1 MLNFTSDLT
10 NAFKKDS
17 TRAYWLLRLYYGDE
31 SNFIGFGS
39 KPVVVG
45 SDVYW
50 EALSLGRFGQSTGL
64 DDFIVSNG
72 TVSVTLPNTPKA
84 VEGGRF
90 SDMFVSKKFTNRKW
104 ELFQA
109 SDGVAFS
116 TNNMIA
122 SGIIGADFDNT
133 DTEITVYLNDWWVRY
148 NIELPTNRVTK
159 ELYPNAPEKNLDS
172 PIPMGYGDCSTNT
185 VEDGFTAHLVKGRFP
200 AIIVDKWNE
209 TAFNVQAKP
218 DNEAMHTLNANNL
231 YIHNKQYMACD
242 SANVTITAATP
253 IMTFKGVKW
262 TAYIPLEK
270 HVTYDD
276 TNYDNTYDRDVATSY
291 NLDATGAAKVTT
303 GWYVKNSEVIGKIE
317 TAAPDS
323 HTVKLWVLTDS
334 KTGTAPVKGGPANGW
349 YFQHRT
355 GPTTYDLNWA
365 LDSQGVD
372 VTGKYSSTQLENWV
386 FAEFASGSDTYY
398 LMEIDDAFSANWN
411 QIVPIIEVG
420 YIIELTTS
428 QSFEKE
434 IRVDDKPFITGNR
447 QGGYRITER
456 HHIEP
461 LYITDVGEYVYWAGK
476 GRKYGAWIDA
486 DSRTNG
492 YNQGDLIENPVYIIE
507 DILRTE
513 LGLTS
518 SEIDYASFDVAGNT
532 TNGTIGEVFN
542 DSVVDIKF
550 AFSQPKKIFAKTL
563 IRKICKLS
571 GLYFFWSSGKAKVVA
586 RKRTYAAVV
595 DTVDFR
601 YIAYPS
607 PENSGVQK
615 PKTSMTSFN
624 EIVNYFTIKYNFDY
638 GANKTIKSRTPDDN
652 ASLLDDTSRDAYSFD
667 STYLKSDI
675 KFDLTLDET
684 TADNL
689 GEALISYFKDRKP
702 IIEIETTSPR
712 WNHLENTDIINI
724 DNFPSSFTL
733 FGTEISLTNT
743 FMIIKK
749 SAVTNGSRFTLVKLP
764 GSV

>member
-50 EALSLGRFGQSTGL
+50 EALSLGRFGQSTDL

-72 TVSVTLPNTPKA
+72 TISVTLPNTPKA

-109 SDGVAFS
+109 SDDVTFS

-133 DTEITVYLNDWWVRY
+133 DTEITVYLNDWWLKY
-148 NIELPTNRVTK
+148 DIEIPSRRVTNA
-159 ELYPNAPEKNLDS
+159 LYPNAPEKNIDE
-172 PIPMGYGDCSTNT
+172 PVPMWYGDFDIQDNVPASSHF
-185 VEDGFTAHLVKGRFP
+185 ERFFVKGKVP
-200 AIIVDKWNE
+200 AIIIDKGDTDENVFALADSDQDSEIILNQLNAKNVFMFNQIYQSCTESNVTVVSNPANE
-209 TAFNVQAKP
+209 T
-218 DNEAMHTLNANNL
+218 DN
-231 YIHNKQYMACD
+231 
-242 SANVTITAATP
+242 
-253 IMTFKGVKW
+253 
-262 TAYIPLEK
+262 
-270 HVTYDD
+270 
-276 TNYDNTYDRDVATSY
+276 
-291 NLDATGAAKVTT
+291 
-303 GWYVKNSEVIGKIE
+303 
-317 TAAPDS
+317 
-323 HTVKLWVLTDS
+323 
-334 KTGTAPVKGGPANGW
+334 
-349 YFQHRT
+349 
-355 GPTTYDLNWA
+355 
-365 LDSQGVD
+365 
-372 VTGKYSSTQLENWV
+372 
-386 FAEFASGSDTYY
+386 
-398 LMEIDDAFSANWN
+398 
-411 QIVPIIEVG
+411 II
-420 YIIELTTS
+420 
-428 QSFEKE
+428 K
-434 IRVDDKPFITGNR
+434 ITGNLFFVYIPFKR
-447 QGGYRITER
+447 DSLGGTATITNSENMFDLDFTTFGNMNCPNALKTFIIALGEVKNTGALSGISPIDMELLAFFGTFTGDPIDGGVLGNFYAYGIDQSDSSILTWKGASYQDVFIGTFFTDETRDSFDMTEKTIGIAINAVGGGSGDVDIKELGLQLRLFSNKTYNRTIIVGQGAIGNRLGQYRIED
-456 HHIEP
+456 
-461 LYITDVGEYVYWAGK
+461 ITKDVEIIDVEMMFVSGK
-476 GRKYGAWIDA
+476 GREYGSWINA

-492 YNQGDLIENPVYIIE
+492 YDGTVTPELIENPVYIIE
-507 DILRTE
+507 DILRNE

-532 TNGTIGEVFN
+532 TNGTIKNVFN
-542 DSVVDIKF
+542 EDNTTDIKF
-550 AFSQPKKIFAKTL
+550 AFSQYKITTAKNL

-571 GLYFFWSSGKAKVVA
+571 GLYFFWSAGKAKVVA
-586 RKRTYAAVV
+586 RKRSYSAVD
-595 DTVDFR
+595 DTIDFR

-607 PENSGVQK
+607 PENSSVQR
-615 PKTSMTSFN
+615 PKTSMTKFN
-624 EIVNYFTIKYNFDY
+624 DIINYISVEYNFDY

-652 ASLLDDTSRDAYSFD
+652 ASLQD
-667 STYLKSDI
+667 STSQTDYNDTLKATIRFDI
-675 KFDLTLDET
+675 TLDQT

-689 GEALISYFKDRKP
+689 GEALISYLKDRKP

-724 DNFPSSFTL
+724 DNFTSDFTL

-749 SAVTNGSRFTLVKLP
+749 SAVVNGSRFALVKLP